1 MRGRT
6 HRRPSRLADISP
18 RYQHAQPCAYLG
30 LQLQGRRHS
39 RPLRHAAE
47 SLQNSAEQSEGHAVR
62 NAARTELRRFRIIEG
77 VEVDYSR
84 SAEQRSAATQR
95 SAIKKSVE
103 RNSKE
108 GVASGKSEMSATSER
123 SDWYVPRAQIARS

>member
-1 MRGRT
+1 MQNSAEVEASIMRGRA

-18 RYQHAQPCAYLG
+18 HYQHAQPCAYLG

-95 SAIKKSVE
+95 SAIKKCTATYPNCDV
-103 RNSKE
+103 
-108 GVASGKSEMSATSER
+108 SELR
-123 SDWYVPRAQIARS
+123 LNV